1 MTLITEEREVTS
13 KLKEELKSFQLT
25 SSSKTTKLEN
35 KYLAEMRKITSK
47 FEAYKKETQQS
58 MQSLTD
64 ERMSLD
70 SQKQIQDAMI
80 NRLKQ
85 EKRALVQNN
94 ESSVKMHR
102 EKIEKLQAELTV
114 KCEEVKKF
122 KSRITT
128 LKNSVGRL
136 ENLTKKPI
144 KIVLTEQ
151 SVLSQEKATI
161 NNSHS

>member
-1 MTLITEEREVTS
+1 
-13 KLKEELKSFQLT
+13 
-25 SSSKTTKLEN
+25 
-35 KYLAEMRKITSK
+35 
-47 FEAYKKETQQS
+47 
-58 MQSLTD
+58 
-64 ERMSLD
+64 
-70 SQKQIQDAMI
+70 
-80 NRLKQ
+80 
-85 EKRALVQNN
+85 
-94 ESSVKMHR
+94 MHR

-151 SVLSQEKATI
+151 SVLS
-161 NNSHS
+161 